1 MYFALTKEV
10 KQRQSPLFLELVEL
24 LLVQDPIAQ
33 QMIVTAGSPCRSV
46 SLSVSFLQSLS
57 YFSVPLIL

>member
-1 MYFALTKEV
+1 MYFALTKEA
-10 KQRQSPLFLELVEL
+10 KQRQSPLFLVVEL

-33 QMIVTAGSPCRSV
+33 QMIVTAGLPCRSV

>member
-1 MYFALTKEV
+1 MYFALTKEA
-10 KQRQSPLFLELVEL
+10 KQRQSPLFLVVEL

>member
-1 MYFALTKEV
+1 MYFALTKEA
-10 KQRQSPLFLELVEL
+10 KQRQSPLFLVVEL

-46 SLSVSFLQSLS
+46 CLSVSFLQSLS